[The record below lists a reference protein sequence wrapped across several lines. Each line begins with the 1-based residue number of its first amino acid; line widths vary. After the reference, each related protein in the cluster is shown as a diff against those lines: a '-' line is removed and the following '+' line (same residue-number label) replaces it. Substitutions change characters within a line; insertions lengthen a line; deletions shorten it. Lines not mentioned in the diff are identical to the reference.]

1 MAISLLHFFVIKFP
15 GLMALFYSLK
25 ILWSSHVWCIS
36 EQTFKVVICLSFQ
49 EEWWW
54 CCILSAWPT
63 QDLRAFK
70 TLWSLIDCISSWRPH
85 QIPKLVKSCLVINSL
100 VSGSICY
107 SENCLPRTPE
117 CSGDRRRKS
126 GWMFTQTLCNLWE
139 KCLLSNQSFSLL
151 LLLVIQYFWET
162 C

>member
-15 GLMALFYSLK
+15 GFMALFYSLK

-85 QIPKLVKSCLVINSL
+85 QISKLVKSCLVINSL
-100 VSGSICY
+100 VSICY
-107 SENCLPRTPE
+107 RENCLSRIPLW
-117 CSGDRRRKS
+117 RRKKPHWCLPKHS
-126 GWMFTQTLCNLWE
+126 ATFE
-139 KCLLSNQSFSLL
+139 KSVCWATKAFR
-151 LLLVIQYFWET
+151 
-162 C
+162 CCCC